1 MYCLFFILFF
11 NLKWIKWRFP
21 INGNVSS
28 NPLYYEKI
36 HKLLFKYAT
45 PSVISLL
52 VASLYNIVDQIFIG
66 RGIGINGNAATN
78 VAFPLTTICVS
89 MSLFLGLGGASIFS
103 ISLGQGNK
111 KKAADIIGNTI
122 VLAVIFSVLFSIV
135 VRIFVKKLM
144 LMFGAT
150 EEVLQYA
157 IDYTSITSIGFLPF
171 VFSTV
176 MSHIIRADGSPKYSM
191 FSVLSGAIVNTILDP
206 IFIFKLNMGISGA
219 ALATVIGQFVSFL
232 ITLRYVFNF
241 KNISF
246 NRYSFTL
253 YSENVVKIFSLGA
266 SGGINQ
272 FSIMIVQ
279 ITMNNILSYYG
290 AMSVYG
296 GNIPLAVSGIISKI
310 NMLVMAFI
318 IGSGQGSQPII
329 GFNYGAK
336 NYDRVIDAYKL
347 TVTITTIIALASFLI
362 FQIFP
367 RQVVSIFGDGSELY
381 FDFAERYMRIYM
393 LLMIVNG
400 VQPVTGT
407 FFTSIGKAFKG
418 AFIAMTRQLLFL
430 LPLIII
436 LPRIFGIDGVMY
448 AGPISD
454 GIALI
459 VTIIFISV
467 EINKIKALKSA

>member
-1 MYCLFFILFF
+1 M
-11 NLKWIKWRFP
+11 
-21 INGNVSS
+21 
-28 NPLYYEKI
+28 
-36 HKLLFKYAT
+36 
-45 PSVISLL
+45 

-89 MSLFLGLGGASIFS
+89 ISLFLGLGGASIYS

-111 KKAADIIGNTI
+111 KKAADMIGNTI
-122 VLAVIFSVLFSIV
+122 VLSIAFSLIFSIV
-135 VRIFVKKLM
+135 VRVFVKKFM
-144 LMFGAT
+144 IMFGAT
-150 EEVLQYA
+150 QEVLQYA
-157 IDYTSITSIGFLPF
+157 IDYTSITSIGFIPF

-191 FSVLSGAIVNTILDP
+191 FSVLIGAAVNIILDP
-206 IFIFKLNMGISGA
+206 IFIFKFNMGISGV
-219 ALATVIGQFVSFL
+219 ALATIIGQFISFF
-232 ITLRYVFNF
+232 ITLRYVFKF
-241 KNISF
+241 KNITF
-246 NRYSFTL
+246 NRYSFNL
-253 YSENVVKIFSLGA
+253 YSENVLKIFSLGA

-272 FSIMIVQ
+272 FSMMIVQ
-279 ITMNNILSYYG
+279 ITMNNVLSYYG
-290 AMSVYG
+290 ALSIYG
-296 GNIPLAVSGIISKI
+296 GNIPLAVSGIIAKI
-310 NMLVMAFI
+310 NMLIMAFI

-336 NYDRVIDAYKL
+336 NYDRVIETYKL
-347 TVTITTIIALASFLI
+347 TVSITTIVALISFLI

-381 FDFAERYMRIYM
+381 FQFAERYMRVYM
-393 LLMIVNG
+393 ALMIVNG
-400 VQPVTGT
+400 IQPVSGT

-436 LPRIFGIDGVMY
+436 LPRIFGIDGIMY
-448 AGPISD
+448 AGPIAD

-459 VTIIFISV
+459 VTIIFVSL
-467 EINKIKALKSA
+467 EIKKIKKLKSS

>member
-1 MYCLFFILFF
+1 M
-11 NLKWIKWRFP
+11 
-21 INGNVSS
+21 
-28 NPLYYEKI
+28 
-36 HKLLFKYAT
+36 
-45 PSVISLL
+45 

-89 MSLFLGLGGASIFS
+89 ISLFLGLGGASIYS

-111 KKAADIIGNTI
+111 KKAADMIGNTI
-122 VLAVIFSVLFSIV
+122 VLAIAFSLIFSIV
-135 VRIFVKKLM
+135 VRVFVKKFM
-144 LMFGAT
+144 IMFGAT
-150 EEVLQYA
+150 QEVLQYA
-157 IDYTSITSIGFLPF
+157 IDYTSITSIGFIPF

-191 FSVLSGAIVNTILDP
+191 FSVLIGAAVNIILDP
-206 IFIFKLNMGISGA
+206 IFIFKFNMGISGA
-219 ALATVIGQFVSFL
+219 ALATIIGQFISFF
-232 ITLRYVFNF
+232 ITLRYVFKF
-241 KNISF
+241 KNITF
-246 NRYSFTL
+246 NRYSFNL
-253 YSENVVKIFSLGA
+253 YSENVLKIFSLGA

-272 FSIMIVQ
+272 FSMMIVQ
-279 ITMNNILSYYG
+279 ITMNNVLRYYG
-290 AMSVYG
+290 ALSIYG
-296 GNIPLAVSGIISKI
+296 GNIPLAVSGIIAKI
-310 NMLVMAFI
+310 NMLIMAFI

-336 NYDRVIDAYKL
+336 NYDRVIETYKL
-347 TVTITTIIALASFLI
+347 TVSITTIVALISFLI

-381 FDFAERYMRIYM
+381 FQFAERYMRVYM
-393 LLMIVNG
+393 ALMIVNG
-400 VQPVTGT
+400 IQPVSGT

-436 LPRIFGIDGVMY
+436 LPRIFGIDGIMY
-448 AGPISD
+448 AGPIAD

-459 VTIIFISV
+459 VTIIFVSL
-467 EINKIKALKSA
+467 EIKKIKKLKSS

>member
-1 MYCLFFILFF
+1 M
-11 NLKWIKWRFP
+11 
-21 INGNVSS
+21 
-28 NPLYYEKI
+28 
-36 HKLLFKYAT
+36 
-45 PSVISLL
+45 

-89 MSLFLGLGGASIFS
+89 ISLFLGLGGASIYS

-111 KKAADIIGNTI
+111 KKAADMIGNTI
-122 VLAVIFSVLFSIV
+122 VLAIAFSFIFSIV
-135 VRIFVKKLM
+135 VRVFVKKFM
-144 LMFGAT
+144 IMFGAT
-150 EEVLQYA
+150 QEVLQYA
-157 IDYTSITSIGFLPF
+157 IDYTSITSIGFIPF

-191 FSVLSGAIVNTILDP
+191 FSVLIGAAVNIILDP
-206 IFIFKLNMGISGA
+206 IFIFKFNMGISGA
-219 ALATVIGQFVSFL
+219 ALATIIGQFISFF
-232 ITLRYVFNF
+232 ITLRYVFKF
-241 KNISF
+241 KNITF
-246 NRYSFTL
+246 NRYSFNL
-253 YSENVVKIFSLGA
+253 YSENVLKIFSLGA

-272 FSIMIVQ
+272 FSMMIVQ
-279 ITMNNILSYYG
+279 ITMNNVLSYYG
-290 AMSVYG
+290 ALSIYG
-296 GNIPLAVSGIISKI
+296 GNIPLAVSGIIAKI
-310 NMLVMAFI
+310 NMLIMAFI

-336 NYDRVIDAYKL
+336 NYDRVIETYKL
-347 TVTITTIIALASFLI
+347 TVSITTIVALISFLI

-381 FDFAERYMRIYM
+381 FQFAERYMRVYM
-393 LLMIVNG
+393 ALMIVNG
-400 VQPVTGT
+400 IQPVSGT

-436 LPRIFGIDGVMY
+436 LPRIFGIDGIMY
-448 AGPISD
+448 AGPIAD

-459 VTIIFISV
+459 VTIIFVSL
-467 EINKIKALKSA
+467 EIKKIKKLKSA

>member
-1 MYCLFFILFF
+1 M
-11 NLKWIKWRFP
+11 
-21 INGNVSS
+21 
-28 NPLYYEKI
+28 
-36 HKLLFKYAT
+36 
-45 PSVISLL
+45 

-89 MSLFLGLGGASIFS
+89 ISLFLGLGGASIYS

-111 KKAADIIGNTI
+111 KKAADMIGNTI
-122 VLAVIFSVLFSIV
+122 VLAIAFSFIFSIV
-135 VRIFVKKLM
+135 VRVFVKKFM
-144 LMFGAT
+144 IMFGAT
-150 EEVLQYA
+150 QEVLQYA
-157 IDYTSITSIGFLPF
+157 IDYTSITSIGFIPF

-191 FSVLSGAIVNTILDP
+191 FSVLIGAVVNIILDP
-206 IFIFKLNMGISGA
+206 IFIFKFNMRISGA
-219 ALATVIGQFVSFL
+219 ALATIIGQFISFF
-232 ITLRYVFNF
+232 ITLRYVFKF
-241 KNISF
+241 KNITF
-246 NRYSFTL
+246 NRYSFNL
-253 YSENVVKIFSLGA
+253 YSENVLKIFSLGA

-272 FSIMIVQ
+272 FSMMIVQ
-279 ITMNNILSYYG
+279 ITMNNVLSYYG
-290 AMSVYG
+290 ALSIYG
-296 GNIPLAVSGIISKI
+296 GNIPLAVSGIIAKI
-310 NMLVMAFI
+310 NMLIMAFI

-336 NYDRVIDAYKL
+336 NYDRVIETYKL
-347 TVTITTIIALASFLI
+347 TVSITTIVALISFLI

-381 FDFAERYMRIYM
+381 FQFAERYMRVYM
-393 LLMIVNG
+393 ALMIVNG
-400 VQPVTGT
+400 IQPVSGT

-436 LPRIFGIDGVMY
+436 LPRIFGIDGIMY
-448 AGPISD
+448 AGPIAD

-459 VTIIFISV
+459 VTIIFVSL
-467 EINKIKALKSA
+467 EIKKIKKLKSS

>member
-1 MYCLFFILFF
+1 M
-11 NLKWIKWRFP
+11 
-21 INGNVSS
+21 
-28 NPLYYEKI
+28 
-36 HKLLFKYAT
+36 
-45 PSVISLL
+45 

-89 MSLFLGLGGASIFS
+89 ISLFLGLGGASIYS

-111 KKAADIIGNTI
+111 KKAADMIGNTI
-122 VLAVIFSVLFSIV
+122 VLAIAFSLIFSIV
-135 VRIFVKKLM
+135 VRVFVKKFM
-144 LMFGAT
+144 IMFGAT
-150 EEVLQYA
+150 QEVLQYS
-157 IDYTSITSIGFLPF
+157 IDYTSITSIGFIPF

-191 FSVLSGAIVNTILDP
+191 FSVLIGAAVNIILDP
-206 IFIFKLNMGISGA
+206 IFIFKFNMGISGA
-219 ALATVIGQFVSFL
+219 ALATIIGQFISFF
-232 ITLRYVFNF
+232 ITLRYVFKF
-241 KNISF
+241 KNITF
-246 NRYSFTL
+246 NRYSFNL
-253 YSENVVKIFSLGA
+253 YSENVLKIFSLGA

-272 FSIMIVQ
+272 FSMMIVQ
-279 ITMNNILSYYG
+279 ITMNNVLSYYG
-290 AMSVYG
+290 ALSIYG
-296 GNIPLAVSGIISKI
+296 GNIPLAVSGIIAKI
-310 NMLVMAFI
+310 NMLIMAFI

-336 NYDRVIDAYKL
+336 NYDRVIETYKL
-347 TVTITTIIALASFLI
+347 TVSITTIVALISFLI

-381 FDFAERYMRIYM
+381 FQFAERYMRVYM
-393 LLMIVNG
+393 ALMIVNG
-400 VQPVTGT
+400 IQPVSGT

-436 LPRIFGIDGVMY
+436 LPRIFGIDGIMY
-448 AGPISD
+448 AGPIAD

-459 VTIIFISV
+459 VTIIFVSL
-467 EINKIKALKSA
+467 EIKKIKKLKSA

>member
-1 MYCLFFILFF
+1 MV
-11 NLKWIKWRFP
+11 
-21 INGNVSS
+21 G
-28 NPLYYEKI
+28 
-36 HKLLFKYAT
+36 
-45 PSVISLL
+45 
-52 VASLYNIVDQIFIG
+52 SLYNIVDQIFIG

-89 MSLFLGLGGASIFS
+89 ISLFLGLGGASIYS

-122 VLAVIFSVLFSIV
+122 VLAIIFSVIFSVI
-135 VRIFVKKLM
+135 VRIFVKKFM

-150 EEVLQYA
+150 QEVLQYA
-157 IDYTSITSIGFLPF
+157 VDYTSITSIGFLPF

-191 FSVLSGAIVNTILDP
+191 FSISIGAIVNIILDP
-206 IFIFKLNMGISGA
+206 IFIFNLNMGISGA
-219 ALATVIGQFVSFL
+219 ALATVIGQFISFL

-241 KNISF
+241 KNITF
-246 NRYSFTL
+246 NRYSFNL
-253 YSENVVKIFSLGA
+253 YSENVFKIFFLGA

-290 AMSVYG
+290 AMSIYG
-296 GNIPLAVSGIISKI
+296 GNIPLAVAGIIAKV
-310 NMLVMAFI
+310 NMLIMAFI

-336 NYDRVIDAYKL
+336 NYDRVIETYKL
-347 TVTITTIIALASFLI
+347 TVTITTAIALISFLI

-367 RQVVSIFGDGSELY
+367 RQVVAIFGDGSELY
-381 FDFAERYMRIYM
+381 FSFAERYMRIYM
-393 LLMIVNG
+393 ALMIVNG
-400 VQPVTGT
+400 VQPVSGT

-436 LPRIFGIDGVMY
+436 LPRIFGIEGVMF
-448 AGPISD
+448 AGPIAD
-454 GIALI
+454 GIALV
-459 VTIIFISV
+459 VTVILISI
-467 EINKIKALKSA
+467 EIKKIKLLKNT

>member
-1 MYCLFFILFF
+1 M
-11 NLKWIKWRFP
+11 
-21 INGNVSS
+21 
-28 NPLYYEKI
+28 
-36 HKLLFKYAT
+36 
-45 PSVISLL
+45 

-89 MSLFLGLGGASIFS
+89 ISLFLGLGGASIYS

-111 KKAADIIGNTI
+111 KKAADMIGNTI
-122 VLAVIFSVLFSIV
+122 VLAIVFSLIFSIV
-135 VRIFVKKLM
+135 VRVFVKKFM
-144 LMFGAT
+144 IMFGAT
-150 EEVLQYA
+150 QEVLQYS
-157 IDYTSITSIGFLPF
+157 IDYTSITSIGFIPF

-191 FSVLSGAIVNTILDP
+191 FSVLIGAAVNIILDP
-206 IFIFKLNMGISGA
+206 IFIFKFNMGISGA
-219 ALATVIGQFVSFL
+219 ALATIIGQFISFF
-232 ITLRYVFNF
+232 ITLRYVFKF
-241 KNISF
+241 KNITFNIYSF
-246 NRYSFTL
+246 NL
-253 YSENVVKIFSLGA
+253 YSENVLKIFSLGA

-272 FSIMIVQ
+272 FSMMIVQ
-279 ITMNNILSYYG
+279 ITMNNVLSYYG
-290 AMSVYG
+290 ALSIYG
-296 GNIPLAVSGIISKI
+296 GNIPLAVSGIIAKI
-310 NMLVMAFI
+310 NMLIMAFI

-336 NYDRVIDAYKL
+336 NYDRVIETYKL
-347 TVTITTIIALASFLI
+347 TASITTIVALISFLI

-381 FDFAERYMRIYM
+381 FQFAERYMRVYM
-393 LLMIVNG
+393 VLMIVNG
-400 VQPVTGT
+400 IQPVSGT

-436 LPRIFGIDGVMY
+436 LPRIFGIDGIMY
-448 AGPISD
+448 AGPIAD

-459 VTIIFISV
+459 VTIIFVSL
-467 EINKIKALKSA
+467 EIKKIKKLKSA

>member
-1 MYCLFFILFF
+1 M
-11 NLKWIKWRFP
+11 
-21 INGNVSS
+21 
-28 NPLYYEKI
+28 
-36 HKLLFKYAT
+36 
-45 PSVISLL
+45 

-89 MSLFLGLGGASIFS
+89 ISLFLGLGGASIYS

-111 KKAADIIGNTI
+111 KKAADMIGNTI
-122 VLAVIFSVLFSIV
+122 VLSMAFSLIFSIV
-135 VRIFVKKLM
+135 VRVFVKKFM
-144 LMFGAT
+144 IMFGAT
-150 EEVLQYA
+150 QEVLQYA
-157 IDYTSITSIGFLPF
+157 IDYTSITSIGFIPF

-191 FSVLSGAIVNTILDP
+191 FSVLIGAAVNIILDP
-206 IFIFKLNMGISGA
+206 IFIFKFNMGISGA
-219 ALATVIGQFVSFL
+219 ALATIIGQFISFF
-232 ITLRYVFNF
+232 ITLRYVFKF
-241 KNISF
+241 KNITF
-246 NRYSFTL
+246 NRYSFNL
-253 YSENVVKIFSLGA
+253 YSENVLKIFSLGA

-272 FSIMIVQ
+272 FSMMIVQ
-279 ITMNNILSYYG
+279 ITMNNVLSYYG
-290 AMSVYG
+290 ALSIYG
-296 GNIPLAVSGIISKI
+296 GNIPLAVSGIIAKI
-310 NMLVMAFI
+310 NMLIMAFI

-336 NYDRVIDAYKL
+336 NYDRVIETYKL
-347 TVTITTIIALASFLI
+347 TVSITTTVALISFLI

-381 FDFAERYMRIYM
+381 FQFAERYMRVYM
-393 LLMIVNG
+393 ALMIVNG
-400 VQPVTGT
+400 IQPVSGT

-436 LPRIFGIDGVMY
+436 LPRIFGIDGIMY
-448 AGPISD
+448 AGPIAD

-459 VTIIFISV
+459 VTIIFVSL
-467 EINKIKALKSA
+467 EIKKIKKLKSS

>member
-1 MYCLFFILFF
+1 M
-11 NLKWIKWRFP
+11 
-21 INGNVSS
+21 
-28 NPLYYEKI
+28 
-36 HKLLFKYAT
+36 
-45 PSVISLL
+45 

-89 MSLFLGLGGASIFS
+89 ISLFLGLGGASIYS

-111 KKAADIIGNTI
+111 KKAADMIGNTI
-122 VLAVIFSVLFSIV
+122 VLSIAFSLIFSIV
-135 VRIFVKKLM
+135 VSVFVKKFM
-144 LMFGAT
+144 IMFGAT
-150 EEVLQYA
+150 QEVLQYA
-157 IDYTSITSIGFLPF
+157 IDYTSITSIGFIPF

-191 FSVLSGAIVNTILDP
+191 FSVLIGAAVNIILDP
-206 IFIFKLNMGISGA
+206 IFIFKFNMGISGA
-219 ALATVIGQFVSFL
+219 ALATIIGQFISFF
-232 ITLRYVFNF
+232 ITLRYVFKF
-241 KNISF
+241 KNITF
-246 NRYSFTL
+246 NRYSFNL
-253 YSENVVKIFSLGA
+253 YSENVLKIFSLGA

-272 FSIMIVQ
+272 FSMMIVQ
-279 ITMNNILSYYG
+279 ITMNNVLSYYG
-290 AMSVYG
+290 ALSIYG
-296 GNIPLAVSGIISKI
+296 GNIPLAVSGIIAKI
-310 NMLVMAFI
+310 NMLIMAFI

-336 NYDRVIDAYKL
+336 NYDRVIETYKL
-347 TVTITTIIALASFLI
+347 TVSITTIVALISFLI

-381 FDFAERYMRIYM
+381 FQFAERYMRVYM
-393 LLMIVNG
+393 ALMIVNG
-400 VQPVTGT
+400 IQPVSGT

-436 LPRIFGIDGVMY
+436 LPRIFGIDGIMY
-448 AGPISD
+448 AGPIAD

-459 VTIIFISV
+459 VTIIFVSL
-467 EINKIKALKSA
+467 EIKKIKKLKSA

>member
-1 MYCLFFILFF
+1 M
-11 NLKWIKWRFP
+11 
-21 INGNVSS
+21 
-28 NPLYYEKI
+28 
-36 HKLLFKYAT
+36 
-45 PSVISLL
+45 

-89 MSLFLGLGGASIFS
+89 ISLFLGLGGASIYS

-111 KKAADIIGNTI
+111 KKAADMIGNTI
-122 VLAVIFSVLFSIV
+122 VLSIAFSLIFSIV
-135 VRIFVKKLM
+135 VRVFVKKFM
-144 LMFGAT
+144 IMFGAT
-150 EEVLQYA
+150 QEVLQYA
-157 IDYTSITSIGFLPF
+157 IDYTSITSIGFIPF

-191 FSVLSGAIVNTILDP
+191 FSVLIGAAVNIILDP
-206 IFIFKLNMGISGA
+206 IFIFKFNMGISGA
-219 ALATVIGQFVSFL
+219 ALATIIGQFISFF
-232 ITLRYVFNF
+232 ITLRYVFKF
-241 KNISF
+241 KNITF
-246 NRYSFTL
+246 NRYSFNL
-253 YSENVVKIFSLGA
+253 YSENVLKIFSLGA

-272 FSIMIVQ
+272 FSMMIVQ
-279 ITMNNILSYYG
+279 ITMNNVLSYYG
-290 AMSVYG
+290 TLSIYG
-296 GNIPLAVSGIISKI
+296 GNIPLAVSGIIAKI
-310 NMLVMAFI
+310 NMLIMAFI

-336 NYDRVIDAYKL
+336 NYDRVIETYKL
-347 TVTITTIIALASFLI
+347 TVSITTIVALISFLI

-381 FDFAERYMRIYM
+381 FQFAERYMRVYM
-393 LLMIVNG
+393 ALMIVNG
-400 VQPVTGT
+400 IQPVSGT

-436 LPRIFGIDGVMY
+436 LPRIFGIDGIMY
-448 AGPISD
+448 AGPIAD

-459 VTIIFISV
+459 VTIIFVSL
-467 EINKIKALKSA
+467 EIKKIKKLKSS

>member
-1 MYCLFFILFF
+1 M
-11 NLKWIKWRFP
+11 
-21 INGNVSS
+21 
-28 NPLYYEKI
+28 
-36 HKLLFKYAT
+36 
-45 PSVISLL
+45 

-89 MSLFLGLGGASIFS
+89 ISLFLGLGGASIYS

-111 KKAADIIGNTI
+111 KKAADMIGNTI
-122 VLAVIFSVLFSIV
+122 VLSIAFSLIFSIV
-135 VRIFVKKLM
+135 VRVFVKKFM
-144 LMFGAT
+144 IMFGAT
-150 EEVLQYA
+150 QEVLQYS
-157 IDYTSITSIGFLPF
+157 IDYTSITSIGFIPF

-191 FSVLSGAIVNTILDP
+191 FSVLIGAAVNIILDP
-206 IFIFKLNMGISGA
+206 IFIFKFNMGISGA
-219 ALATVIGQFVSFL
+219 ALATIIGQFISFF
-232 ITLRYVFNF
+232 ITLRYVFKF
-241 KNISF
+241 KNITF
-246 NRYSFTL
+246 NRYSFNL
-253 YSENVVKIFSLGA
+253 YSENVLKIFSLGA

-272 FSIMIVQ
+272 FSMMIVQ
-279 ITMNNILSYYG
+279 ITMNNVLSYYG
-290 AMSVYG
+290 ALSIYG
-296 GNIPLAVSGIISKI
+296 GNIPLAVSGIIAKI
-310 NMLVMAFI
+310 NMLIMAFI

-336 NYDRVIDAYKL
+336 NYDRVIETYKL
-347 TVTITTIIALASFLI
+347 TVSITTIVALISFLI

-381 FDFAERYMRIYM
+381 FQFAERYMRVYM
-393 LLMIVNG
+393 ALMIVNG
-400 VQPVTGT
+400 IQPVSGT

-436 LPRIFGIDGVMY
+436 LPRIFGIDGIMY
-448 AGPISD
+448 AGPIAD

-459 VTIIFISV
+459 VTIIFVSL
-467 EINKIKALKSA
+467 ELKKIKKLKSA

>member
-1 MYCLFFILFF
+1 M
-11 NLKWIKWRFP
+11 
-21 INGNVSS
+21 
-28 NPLYYEKI
+28 
-36 HKLLFKYAT
+36 
-45 PSVISLL
+45 

-89 MSLFLGLGGASIFS
+89 ISLFLGLGGASIYS

-122 VLAVIFSVLFSIV
+122 VLAIVFSLIFSIV
-135 VRIFVKKLM
+135 VRVFVKKFM
-144 LMFGAT
+144 IMFGAT
-150 EEVLQYA
+150 QEVLQYA
-157 IDYTSITSIGFLPF
+157 IDYTSITSIGFIPF

-191 FSVLSGAIVNTILDP
+191 FSVLIGAAVNIILDP
-206 IFIFKLNMGISGA
+206 IFIFKFNMGISGA
-219 ALATVIGQFVSFL
+219 ALATIIGQFISFF
-232 ITLRYVFNF
+232 ITLRYVFKF
-241 KNISF
+241 KNITF
-246 NRYSFTL
+246 NRYSFNL
-253 YSENVVKIFSLGA
+253 YSENVLKIFSLGA

-272 FSIMIVQ
+272 FSMMIVQ
-279 ITMNNILSYYG
+279 ITMNNVLSYYG
-290 AMSVYG
+290 ALSIYG
-296 GNIPLAVSGIISKI
+296 GNIPLAVSGIIAKI
-310 NMLVMAFI
+310 NMLIMAFI

-336 NYDRVIDAYKL
+336 NYDRVIETYKL
-347 TVTITTIIALASFLI
+347 TVSITTIVALISFLI

-381 FDFAERYMRIYM
+381 FQFAERYMRVYM
-393 LLMIVNG
+393 ALMIVNG
-400 VQPVTGT
+400 IQPVSGT

-436 LPRIFGIDGVMY
+436 LPRIFGIDGIMY
-448 AGPISD
+448 AGPIAD

-459 VTIIFISV
+459 VTIIFVSL
-467 EINKIKALKSA
+467 EIKKIKKLKSS

>member
-1 MYCLFFILFF
+1 M
-11 NLKWIKWRFP
+11 
-21 INGNVSS
+21 
-28 NPLYYEKI
+28 
-36 HKLLFKYAT
+36 
-45 PSVISLL
+45 

-89 MSLFLGLGGASIFS
+89 ISLFLGLGGASIYS

-111 KKAADIIGNTI
+111 KKAADMIGNTI
-122 VLAVIFSVLFSIV
+122 VLSIAFSLIFSIV
-135 VRIFVKKLM
+135 VRVFVKKFM
-144 LMFGAT
+144 IMFGAT
-150 EEVLQYA
+150 QEVLQYS
-157 IDYTSITSIGFLPF
+157 IDYTSITSIGFIPF

-191 FSVLSGAIVNTILDP
+191 FSVLIGAAVNIILDP
-206 IFIFKLNMGISGA
+206 IFIFKFNMGISGA
-219 ALATVIGQFVSFL
+219 ALATIIGQFISFF
-232 ITLRYVFNF
+232 ITLRYVFKF
-241 KNISF
+241 KNITF
-246 NRYSFTL
+246 NRYSFNL
-253 YSENVVKIFSLGA
+253 YSENVLKIFSLGA

-272 FSIMIVQ
+272 FSMMIVQ
-279 ITMNNILSYYG
+279 ITMNNVLSYYG
-290 AMSVYG
+290 ALSIYG
-296 GNIPLAVSGIISKI
+296 GNIPLAVSGIIAKI
-310 NMLVMAFI
+310 NMLIMAFI

-336 NYDRVIDAYKL
+336 NYDRVIETYKL
-347 TVTITTIIALASFLI
+347 TVSITTIIALISFLI

-381 FDFAERYMRIYM
+381 FQFAERYMRVYM
-393 LLMIVNG
+393 ALMIVNG
-400 VQPVTGT
+400 IQPVSGT

-436 LPRIFGIDGVMY
+436 LPRIFGIDGIMY
-448 AGPISD
+448 AGPIAD

-459 VTIIFISV
+459 VTIIFVSL
-467 EINKIKALKSA
+467 EIKKIKKLKSS

>member
-1 MYCLFFILFF
+1 M
-11 NLKWIKWRFP
+11 
-21 INGNVSS
+21 
-28 NPLYYEKI
+28 
-36 HKLLFKYAT
+36 
-45 PSVISLL
+45 

-89 MSLFLGLGGASIFS
+89 ISLFLGLGGASIYS

-111 KKAADIIGNTI
+111 KKAADMIGNTI
-122 VLAVIFSVLFSIV
+122 VLSIAFSLIFSIV
-135 VRIFVKKLM
+135 VRVFVKKFM
-144 LMFGAT
+144 IMFGAT
-150 EEVLQYA
+150 QEVLQYS
-157 IDYTSITSIGFLPF
+157 IDYTSITSIGFIPF

-191 FSVLSGAIVNTILDP
+191 FSVLIGAAVNIILDP
-206 IFIFKLNMGISGA
+206 IFIFKFNMGISGA
-219 ALATVIGQFVSFL
+219 ALATIIGQFISFF
-232 ITLRYVFNF
+232 ITLRYVFKF
-241 KNISF
+241 KNITF
-246 NRYSFTL
+246 NRYSFNL
-253 YSENVVKIFSLGA
+253 YSENVLKIFSLGA

-272 FSIMIVQ
+272 FSMMIVQ
-279 ITMNNILSYYG
+279 ITMNNVLSYYG
-290 AMSVYG
+290 TLSIYG
-296 GNIPLAVSGIISKI
+296 GNIPLAVSGIIAKI
-310 NMLVMAFI
+310 NMLIMAFI

-336 NYDRVIDAYKL
+336 NYDRVIETYKL
-347 TVTITTIIALASFLI
+347 TVSITTIVALISFLI

-381 FDFAERYMRIYM
+381 FQFAERYMRVYM
-393 LLMIVNG
+393 ALMIVNG
-400 VQPVTGT
+400 IQPVSGT

-436 LPRIFGIDGVMY
+436 LPRIFGIDGIMY
-448 AGPISD
+448 AGPIAD

-459 VTIIFISV
+459 VTIIFVSL
-467 EINKIKALKSA
+467 EIKKIKKLKSA

>member
-1 MYCLFFILFF
+1 M
-11 NLKWIKWRFP
+11 
-21 INGNVSS
+21 
-28 NPLYYEKI
+28 
-36 HKLLFKYAT
+36 
-45 PSVISLL
+45 

-89 MSLFLGLGGASIFS
+89 ISLFLGLGGASIYS

-111 KKAADIIGNTI
+111 KKAADMIGNTI
-122 VLAVIFSVLFSIV
+122 VLAIVFSLIFSIV
-135 VRIFVKKLM
+135 VRVFVKKFM
-144 LMFGAT
+144 IMFGAT
-150 EEVLQYA
+150 QEVLQYA
-157 IDYTSITSIGFLPF
+157 IDYTSITSIGFIPF

-191 FSVLSGAIVNTILDP
+191 FSVLIGAAVNIILDP
-206 IFIFKLNMGISGA
+206 IFIFKFNMGISGA
-219 ALATVIGQFVSFL
+219 ALATIIGQFISFF
-232 ITLRYVFNF
+232 ITLRYVFKF
-241 KNISF
+241 KNITF
-246 NRYSFTL
+246 NRYSFNL
-253 YSENVVKIFSLGA
+253 YSENVLKIFSLGA

-272 FSIMIVQ
+272 FSMMIVQ
-279 ITMNNILSYYG
+279 ITMNNVLSYYG
-290 AMSVYG
+290 ALSIYG
-296 GNIPLAVSGIISKI
+296 GNIPLAVSGIIAKI
-310 NMLVMAFI
+310 NMLIMAFI

-336 NYDRVIDAYKL
+336 NYDRVIETYKL
-347 TVTITTIIALASFLI
+347 TASITTIVALISFLI

-381 FDFAERYMRIYM
+381 FQFAERYMRVYM
-393 LLMIVNG
+393 ALMIVNG
-400 VQPVTGT
+400 IQPVSGT

-436 LPRIFGIDGVMY
+436 LPRIFGIDGIMY
-448 AGPISD
+448 AGPIAD

-459 VTIIFISV
+459 VTIIFVSL
-467 EINKIKALKSA
+467 EIKKIKKLKSA

>member
-1 MYCLFFILFF
+1 M
-11 NLKWIKWRFP
+11 
-21 INGNVSS
+21 
-28 NPLYYEKI
+28 
-36 HKLLFKYAT
+36 
-45 PSVISLL
+45 

-89 MSLFLGLGGASIFS
+89 ISLFLGLGGASIYS

-111 KKAADIIGNTI
+111 KKAADMIGNTI
-122 VLAVIFSVLFSIV
+122 VLAIVFSLIFSIV
-135 VRIFVKKLM
+135 VRVFVKKFM
-144 LMFGAT
+144 IMFGAT
-150 EEVLQYA
+150 QEVLQYA
-157 IDYTSITSIGFLPF
+157 IDYTSITSIGFIPF

-191 FSVLSGAIVNTILDP
+191 FSVLIGAAVNIILDP
-206 IFIFKLNMGISGA
+206 IFIFKFNMGISGA
-219 ALATVIGQFVSFL
+219 ALATIIGQFISFF
-232 ITLRYVFNF
+232 ITLRYVFKF
-241 KNISF
+241 KNITF
-246 NRYSFTL
+246 NRYSFNL
-253 YSENVVKIFSLGA
+253 YSENILKIFSLGA

-272 FSIMIVQ
+272 FSMMIVQ
-279 ITMNNILSYYG
+279 ITMNNVLSYYG
-290 AMSVYG
+290 ALSIYG
-296 GNIPLAVSGIISKI
+296 GNIPLAVSGIIAKI
-310 NMLVMAFI
+310 NMLIMAFI

-336 NYDRVIDAYKL
+336 NYDRVIETYKL
-347 TVTITTIIALASFLI
+347 TVSITTIVALISFLI

-381 FDFAERYMRIYM
+381 FQFAERYMRVYM
-393 LLMIVNG
+393 ALMIVNG
-400 VQPVTGT
+400 IQPVSGT

-436 LPRIFGIDGVMY
+436 LPRVFGIDGIMY
-448 AGPISD
+448 AGPIAD

-459 VTIIFISV
+459 VTIIFVSL
-467 EINKIKALKSA
+467 EIKKIKKLKSA

>member
-1 MYCLFFILFF
+1 M
-11 NLKWIKWRFP
+11 
-21 INGNVSS
+21 
-28 NPLYYEKI
+28 
-36 HKLLFKYAT
+36 
-45 PSVISLL
+45 

-89 MSLFLGLGGASIFS
+89 ISLFLGLGGASIYS

-111 KKAADIIGNTI
+111 KKAADMIGNTI
-122 VLAVIFSVLFSIV
+122 VLAIVFSLIFSIV
-135 VRIFVKKLM
+135 VRVFVKKFM
-144 LMFGAT
+144 IMFGAT
-150 EEVLQYA
+150 QEVLQYS
-157 IDYTSITSIGFLPF
+157 IDYTSITSIGFIPF

-191 FSVLSGAIVNTILDP
+191 FSVLIGAAVNIILDP
-206 IFIFKLNMGISGA
+206 IFIFKFNMGISGA
-219 ALATVIGQFVSFL
+219 ALATIIGQFISFF
-232 ITLRYVFNF
+232 ITLRYVFKF
-241 KNISF
+241 KNITF
-246 NRYSFTL
+246 NRYSFNL
-253 YSENVVKIFSLGA
+253 YSENVLKIFSLGA

-272 FSIMIVQ
+272 FSMMIVQ
-279 ITMNNILSYYG
+279 ITMNNVLSYYG
-290 AMSVYG
+290 TLSIYG
-296 GNIPLAVSGIISKI
+296 GNIPLAVSGIIAKI
-310 NMLVMAFI
+310 NMLIMAFI

-336 NYDRVIDAYKL
+336 NYDRVIETYKL
-347 TVTITTIIALASFLI
+347 TVSITTIVALISFLI

-381 FDFAERYMRIYM
+381 FQFAERYMRVYM
-393 LLMIVNG
+393 ALMIVNG
-400 VQPVTGT
+400 IQPVSGT

-436 LPRIFGIDGVMY
+436 LPRIFGIDGIMY
-448 AGPISD
+448 AGPIAD

-459 VTIIFISV
+459 VTIIFVSL
-467 EINKIKALKSA
+467 EIKKIKRLKSS

>member
-1 MYCLFFILFF
+1 M
-11 NLKWIKWRFP
+11 
-21 INGNVSS
+21 
-28 NPLYYEKI
+28 
-36 HKLLFKYAT
+36 
-45 PSVISLL
+45 

-89 MSLFLGLGGASIFS
+89 ISLFLGLGGASIYS

-111 KKAADIIGNTI
+111 KKAADMIGNTI
-122 VLAVIFSVLFSIV
+122 VLAIVFSLIFSIV
-135 VRIFVKKLM
+135 VRVFVKKFM
-144 LMFGAT
+144 IMFGAT
-150 EEVLQYA
+150 QEVLQYA
-157 IDYTSITSIGFLPF
+157 IDYTSITSIGFIPF

-191 FSVLSGAIVNTILDP
+191 FSVLIGAAVNIILDP
-206 IFIFKLNMGISGA
+206 IFIFKFNMGISGA
-219 ALATVIGQFVSFL
+219 ALATIIGQFISFF
-232 ITLRYVFNF
+232 ITLRYVFKF
-241 KNISF
+241 KNITF
-246 NRYSFTL
+246 NRYSFNL
-253 YSENVVKIFSLGA
+253 YSENVLKIFSLGA

-272 FSIMIVQ
+272 FSMMIVQ
-279 ITMNNILSYYG
+279 ITMNNVLSYYG
-290 AMSVYG
+290 ALSIYG
-296 GNIPLAVSGIISKI
+296 GNIPLAVSGIIAKI
-310 NMLVMAFI
+310 NMLIMAFI

-336 NYDRVIDAYKL
+336 NYDRVIETYKL
-347 TVTITTIIALASFLI
+347 TVSITTIIALISFLI

-381 FDFAERYMRIYM
+381 FQFAERYMRVYM
-393 LLMIVNG
+393 ALMIVNG
-400 VQPVTGT
+400 IQPVSGT

-436 LPRIFGIDGVMY
+436 LPRIFGIDGIMY
-448 AGPISD
+448 AGPIAD

-459 VTIIFISV
+459 VTIIFVSL
-467 EINKIKALKSA
+467 EIKKIKKLKSS

>member
-1 MYCLFFILFF
+1 M
-11 NLKWIKWRFP
+11 
-21 INGNVSS
+21 
-28 NPLYYEKI
+28 
-36 HKLLFKYAT
+36 
-45 PSVISLL
+45 

-89 MSLFLGLGGASIFS
+89 ISLFLGLGGASIYS

-111 KKAADIIGNTI
+111 KKAADMIGNTI
-122 VLAVIFSVLFSIV
+122 VLSIAFSFIFSIV
-135 VRIFVKKLM
+135 VRVFVKKFM
-144 LMFGAT
+144 IMFGAT
-150 EEVLQYA
+150 QEVLQYS
-157 IDYTSITSIGFLPF
+157 IDYTSITSIGFIPF

-191 FSVLSGAIVNTILDP
+191 FSVLIGAAVNIILDP
-206 IFIFKLNMGISGA
+206 IFIFKFNMGISGA
-219 ALATVIGQFVSFL
+219 ALATIIGQFISFF
-232 ITLRYVFNF
+232 ITLRYVFKF
-241 KNISF
+241 KNITF
-246 NRYSFTL
+246 NRYSFNL
-253 YSENVVKIFSLGA
+253 YSENVLKIFSLGA

-272 FSIMIVQ
+272 FSMMIVQ
-279 ITMNNILSYYG
+279 ITMNNVLSYYG
-290 AMSVYG
+290 ALSIYG
-296 GNIPLAVSGIISKI
+296 GNIPLAVSGIIAKI
-310 NMLVMAFI
+310 NMLIMAFI

-336 NYDRVIDAYKL
+336 NYDRVIETYKL
-347 TVTITTIIALASFLI
+347 TVSITTIVALISFLI

-381 FDFAERYMRIYM
+381 FQFAERYMRIYM
-393 LLMIVNG
+393 ALMIVNG
-400 VQPVTGT
+400 IQPVSGT

-436 LPRIFGIDGVMY
+436 LPRIFGIDGIMY
-448 AGPISD
+448 AGPIAD

-459 VTIIFISV
+459 VTIIFVSL
-467 EINKIKALKSA
+467 EIKKIKKLKSS

>member
-1 MYCLFFILFF
+1 M
-11 NLKWIKWRFP
+11 
-21 INGNVSS
+21 
-28 NPLYYEKI
+28 
-36 HKLLFKYAT
+36 
-45 PSVISLL
+45 

-89 MSLFLGLGGASIFS
+89 ISLFLGLGGASIYS

-111 KKAADIIGNTI
+111 KKAADMIGNTI
-122 VLAVIFSVLFSIV
+122 VLSIAFSLIFSIV
-135 VRIFVKKLM
+135 VRVFVKKFM
-144 LMFGAT
+144 IMFGAT
-150 EEVLQYA
+150 QEVLQYS
-157 IDYTSITSIGFLPF
+157 IDYTSITSIGFTPF

-191 FSVLSGAIVNTILDP
+191 FSVLIGAAVNIILDP
-206 IFIFKLNMGISGA
+206 IFIFKFNMGISGA
-219 ALATVIGQFVSFL
+219 ALATIIGQFISFF
-232 ITLRYVFNF
+232 ITLRYVFKF
-241 KNISF
+241 KNITF
-246 NRYSFTL
+246 NRYSFNL
-253 YSENVVKIFSLGA
+253 YSENVLKIFSLGA

-272 FSIMIVQ
+272 FSMMIVQ
-279 ITMNNILSYYG
+279 ITMNNVLSYYG
-290 AMSVYG
+290 ALSIYG
-296 GNIPLAVSGIISKI
+296 GNIPLAVSGIIAKI
-310 NMLVMAFI
+310 NMLIMAFI

-336 NYDRVIDAYKL
+336 NYDRVIETYKL
-347 TVTITTIIALASFLI
+347 TVSITTIVALISFLI

-381 FDFAERYMRIYM
+381 FQFAERYMRVYM
-393 LLMIVNG
+393 ALMIVNG
-400 VQPVTGT
+400 IQPVSGT

-436 LPRIFGIDGVMY
+436 LPRIFGIDGIMY
-448 AGPISD
+448 AGPIAD

-459 VTIIFISV
+459 VTIIFVSL
-467 EINKIKALKSA
+467 EIKKIKKLKSA

>member
-1 MYCLFFILFF
+1 M
-11 NLKWIKWRFP
+11 
-21 INGNVSS
+21 
-28 NPLYYEKI
+28 
-36 HKLLFKYAT
+36 
-45 PSVISLL
+45 

-89 MSLFLGLGGASIFS
+89 ISLFLGLGGASIYS

-111 KKAADIIGNTI
+111 KKAADMIGNTI
-122 VLAVIFSVLFSIV
+122 VLSIAFSLIFSIV
-135 VRIFVKKLM
+135 VRVFVKKFM
-144 LMFGAT
+144 IMFGAT
-150 EEVLQYA
+150 QEVLQYA
-157 IDYTSITSIGFLPF
+157 IDYTSITSIGFIPF

-191 FSVLSGAIVNTILDP
+191 FSVLIGAAVNIILDP
-206 IFIFKLNMGISGA
+206 IFIFKFNMGISGA
-219 ALATVIGQFVSFL
+219 ALATIIGQFISFF
-232 ITLRYVFNF
+232 ITLRYVFKF
-241 KNISF
+241 KNITF
-246 NRYSFTL
+246 NRYSFNL
-253 YSENVVKIFSLGA
+253 YSENVLKIFSLGA

-272 FSIMIVQ
+272 FSMMIVQ
-279 ITMNNILSYYG
+279 ITMNNVLSYYG
-290 AMSVYG
+290 ALSIYG
-296 GNIPLAVSGIISKI
+296 GNIPLAVSGIIAKI
-310 NMLVMAFI
+310 NMLIMAFI

-336 NYDRVIDAYKL
+336 NYDRVIETYKL
-347 TVTITTIIALASFLI
+347 TVSITTIVALISFLI

-381 FDFAERYMRIYM
+381 FQFAERYMRVYM
-393 LLMIVNG
+393 ALMIVNG
-400 VQPVTGT
+400 IQPVSGT

-436 LPRIFGIDGVMY
+436 LPRIFGIDGIMY
-448 AGPISD
+448 AGPIAD

-459 VTIIFISV
+459 VTIIFVSL
-467 EINKIKALKSA
+467 EIKKIKKLKSD

>member
-1 MYCLFFILFF
+1 M
-11 NLKWIKWRFP
+11 
-21 INGNVSS
+21 
-28 NPLYYEKI
+28 
-36 HKLLFKYAT
+36 
-45 PSVISLL
+45 

-89 MSLFLGLGGASIFS
+89 ISLFLGLGGASIYS

-111 KKAADIIGNTI
+111 KKAADMIGNTI
-122 VLAVIFSVLFSIV
+122 VLAIAFSLIFSIV
-135 VRIFVKKLM
+135 VRVFVKKFM
-144 LMFGAT
+144 IMFGAT
-150 EEVLQYA
+150 QEVLQYA
-157 IDYTSITSIGFLPF
+157 IDYTSITSIGFIPF

-191 FSVLSGAIVNTILDP
+191 FSVLIGAAVNIILDP
-206 IFIFKLNMGISGA
+206 IFIFKFNMGISGA
-219 ALATVIGQFVSFL
+219 ALATIIGQFISFF
-232 ITLRYVFNF
+232 ITLRYVFKF
-241 KNISF
+241 KNITF
-246 NRYSFTL
+246 NRYSFNL
-253 YSENVVKIFSLGA
+253 YSENVLKIFSLGA

-272 FSIMIVQ
+272 FSMMIVQ
-279 ITMNNILSYYG
+279 ITKNNVLSYYG
-290 AMSVYG
+290 ALSIYG
-296 GNIPLAVSGIISKI
+296 GNIPLAVSGIIAKI
-310 NMLVMAFI
+310 NMLIMAFI

-336 NYDRVIDAYKL
+336 NYDRVIETYKL
-347 TVTITTIIALASFLI
+347 TVSITTIVALISFLI

-381 FDFAERYMRIYM
+381 FQFAERYMRVYM
-393 LLMIVNG
+393 ALMIVNG
-400 VQPVTGT
+400 IQPVSGT

-436 LPRIFGIDGVMY
+436 LPRIFGIDGIMY
-448 AGPISD
+448 AGPIAD

-459 VTIIFISV
+459 VTIIFVSL
-467 EINKIKALKSA
+467 EIKKIKKLKSA

>member
-1 MYCLFFILFF
+1 M
-11 NLKWIKWRFP
+11 
-21 INGNVSS
+21 
-28 NPLYYEKI
+28 
-36 HKLLFKYAT
+36 
-45 PSVISLL
+45 

-89 MSLFLGLGGASIFS
+89 ISLFLGLGGASIYS

-111 KKAADIIGNTI
+111 KKAADMIGNTI
-122 VLAVIFSVLFSIV
+122 VLSIAFSLIFSIV
-135 VRIFVKKLM
+135 VRVFVKKFM
-144 LMFGAT
+144 IMFGAT
-150 EEVLQYA
+150 QEVLQYS
-157 IDYTSITSIGFLPF
+157 IDYTSITSIGFIPF

-191 FSVLSGAIVNTILDP
+191 FSVLIGAAVNIILDP
-206 IFIFKLNMGISGA
+206 IFIFKFNMGISGV
-219 ALATVIGQFVSFL
+219 ALATIIGQFISFF
-232 ITLRYVFNF
+232 ITLRYVFKF
-241 KNISF
+241 KNITF
-246 NRYSFTL
+246 NRYSFNL
-253 YSENVVKIFSLGA
+253 YSENVLKIFSLGA

-272 FSIMIVQ
+272 FSMMIVQ
-279 ITMNNILSYYG
+279 ITMNNVLSYYG
-290 AMSVYG
+290 ALSIYG
-296 GNIPLAVSGIISKI
+296 GNIPLAVSGIIAKI
-310 NMLVMAFI
+310 NMLIMAFI

-336 NYDRVIDAYKL
+336 NYDRVIETYKL
-347 TVTITTIIALASFLI
+347 TVSITTIVALISFLI

-381 FDFAERYMRIYM
+381 FQFAERYMRVYM
-393 LLMIVNG
+393 ALMIVNG
-400 VQPVTGT
+400 IQPVSGT

-436 LPRIFGIDGVMY
+436 LPRIFGIDGIMY
-448 AGPISD
+448 AGPIAD

-459 VTIIFISV
+459 VTIIFVSL
-467 EINKIKALKSA
+467 EIKKIKKLKSA

>member
-1 MYCLFFILFF
+1 M
-11 NLKWIKWRFP
+11 
-21 INGNVSS
+21 
-28 NPLYYEKI
+28 
-36 HKLLFKYAT
+36 
-45 PSVISLL
+45 

-89 MSLFLGLGGASIFS
+89 ISLFLGLGGASIYS

-111 KKAADIIGNTI
+111 KKAADMIGNTI
-122 VLAVIFSVLFSIV
+122 VLSIAFSLIFSIV
-135 VRIFVKKLM
+135 VRVFVKKFM
-144 LMFGAT
+144 IMFGAT
-150 EEVLQYA
+150 QEVLQYA
-157 IDYTSITSIGFLPF
+157 IDYTSITSIGFIPF

-191 FSVLSGAIVNTILDP
+191 FSVLIGAAVNIILDP
-206 IFIFKLNMGISGA
+206 IFIFKFNMGISGA
-219 ALATVIGQFVSFL
+219 ALATIIGQFISFF
-232 ITLRYVFNF
+232 ITLRYVFKF
-241 KNISF
+241 KNITF
-246 NRYSFTL
+246 NRYSFNL
-253 YSENVVKIFSLGA
+253 YSENVLKIFSLGA

-272 FSIMIVQ
+272 FSMMIVQ
-279 ITMNNILSYYG
+279 ITMNNVLSYYG
-290 AMSVYG
+290 ALSIYG
-296 GNIPLAVSGIISKI
+296 GNIPLAVSGIIAKI
-310 NMLVMAFI
+310 NMLIMAFI

-336 NYDRVIDAYKL
+336 NYDRVIETYKL
-347 TVTITTIIALASFLI
+347 TVSITTIVVLISFLI

-381 FDFAERYMRIYM
+381 FQFAERYMRVYM
-393 LLMIVNG
+393 ALMIVNG
-400 VQPVTGT
+400 IQPVSGT

-448 AGPISD
+448 AGPIAD

-459 VTIIFISV
+459 VTIIFVSL
-467 EINKIKALKSA
+467 EIKKIKKLKSA

>member
-1 MYCLFFILFF
+1 M
-11 NLKWIKWRFP
+11 
-21 INGNVSS
+21 
-28 NPLYYEKI
+28 
-36 HKLLFKYAT
+36 
-45 PSVISLL
+45 

-89 MSLFLGLGGASIFS
+89 ISLFLGLGGASIYS

-111 KKAADIIGNTI
+111 KKAADMIGNTI
-122 VLAVIFSVLFSIV
+122 VLSIAFSLIFSIV
-135 VRIFVKKLM
+135 VRVFVKKFM
-144 LMFGAT
+144 IMFGAT
-150 EEVLQYA
+150 QEVLQYS
-157 IDYTSITSIGFLPF
+157 IDYTSITSIGFIPF

-191 FSVLSGAIVNTILDP
+191 FSVLIGAAVNIILDP
-206 IFIFKLNMGISGA
+206 IFIFKFNMGISGA
-219 ALATVIGQFVSFL
+219 ALATIIGQFISFF
-232 ITLRYVFNF
+232 ITLRYVFKF
-241 KNISF
+241 KNITF
-246 NRYSFTL
+246 NRYSFNL
-253 YSENVVKIFSLGA
+253 YSENVLKIFSLGA

-272 FSIMIVQ
+272 FSMMIVQ
-279 ITMNNILSYYG
+279 ITMNNVLSYYG
-290 AMSVYG
+290 ALSIYG
-296 GNIPLAVSGIISKI
+296 GNIPLAVSGIIAKI
-310 NMLVMAFI
+310 NMLIMAFI

-336 NYDRVIDAYKL
+336 NYDRVIETYKL
-347 TVTITTIIALASFLI
+347 TVSITTIVALISFLI

-381 FDFAERYMRIYM
+381 FQFAERYMRVYM
-393 LLMIVNG
+393 ALMIVNG
-400 VQPVTGT
+400 IQPVSGT

-436 LPRIFGIDGVMY
+436 LPRIFGIDGIMY
-448 AGPISD
+448 AGPIAD

-459 VTIIFISV
+459 VTIIFVSL
-467 EINKIKALKSA
+467 EIKKIKKLKSA

>member
-1 MYCLFFILFF
+1 M
-11 NLKWIKWRFP
+11 
-21 INGNVSS
+21 
-28 NPLYYEKI
+28 
-36 HKLLFKYAT
+36 
-45 PSVISLL
+45 

-89 MSLFLGLGGASIFS
+89 ISLFLGLGGASIYS

-111 KKAADIIGNTI
+111 KKAADMIGNTI
-122 VLAVIFSVLFSIV
+122 VLSIAFSLIFSIV
-135 VRIFVKKLM
+135 VRVFVKKFM
-144 LMFGAT
+144 IMFGAT
-150 EEVLQYA
+150 QEVLQYS
-157 IDYTSITSIGFLPF
+157 IDYTSITSIGFIPF

-191 FSVLSGAIVNTILDP
+191 FSVLIGAAVNIILDP
-206 IFIFKLNMGISGA
+206 IFIFKFNMGISGA
-219 ALATVIGQFVSFL
+219 ALATIIGQFISFF
-232 ITLRYVFNF
+232 ITLRYVFKF
-241 KNISF
+241 KNITF
-246 NRYSFTL
+246 NRYSFNL
-253 YSENVVKIFSLGA
+253 YSENVLKIFSLGA

-272 FSIMIVQ
+272 FSMMIVQ
-279 ITMNNILSYYG
+279 ITMNNVLSYYG
-290 AMSVYG
+290 TLSIYG
-296 GNIPLAVSGIISKI
+296 GNIPLAVSGIIAKI
-310 NMLVMAFI
+310 NMLIMAFI

-336 NYDRVIDAYKL
+336 NYDRVIETYKL
-347 TVTITTIIALASFLI
+347 TVSITTIVALISFLI

-381 FDFAERYMRIYM
+381 FQFAERYMRVYM
-393 LLMIVNG
+393 ALMIVNG
-400 VQPVTGT
+400 IQPVSGT

-436 LPRIFGIDGVMY
+436 LPRIFGIDGIMY
-448 AGPISD
+448 AGPIAD

-459 VTIIFISV
+459 VTIIFVSL
-467 EINKIKALKSA
+467 EIKKIKKLKSS

>member
-1 MYCLFFILFF
+1 M
-11 NLKWIKWRFP
+11 
-21 INGNVSS
+21 
-28 NPLYYEKI
+28 
-36 HKLLFKYAT
+36 
-45 PSVISLL
+45 

-78 VAFPLTTICVS
+78 VAFPLTTICIS
-89 MSLFLGLGGASIFS
+89 ISLFLGLGGASIYS

-111 KKAADIIGNTI
+111 KKAADMIGNTI
-122 VLAVIFSVLFSIV
+122 VLAIAFSLIFSIV
-135 VRIFVKKLM
+135 VRVFVKKFM
-144 LMFGAT
+144 IMFGAT
-150 EEVLQYA
+150 QEVLQYS
-157 IDYTSITSIGFLPF
+157 IDYTSITSIGFIPF

-191 FSVLSGAIVNTILDP
+191 FSVLIGAAVNIILDP
-206 IFIFKLNMGISGA
+206 IFIFKFNMGISGA
-219 ALATVIGQFVSFL
+219 ALATIIGQFISFF
-232 ITLRYVFNF
+232 ITLRYVFKF
-241 KNISF
+241 KNITF
-246 NRYSFTL
+246 NRYSFNL
-253 YSENVVKIFSLGA
+253 YSENVLKIFSLGA

-279 ITMNNILSYYG
+279 ITMNNVLSYYG
-290 AMSVYG
+290 ALSIYG
-296 GNIPLAVSGIISKI
+296 GNIPLAVSGIIAKI
-310 NMLVMAFI
+310 NMLIMAFI

-336 NYDRVIDAYKL
+336 NYDRVIETYKL
-347 TVTITTIIALASFLI
+347 TVSITTIVALISFLI

-381 FDFAERYMRIYM
+381 FQFAERYMRVYM
-393 LLMIVNG
+393 ALMIVNG
-400 VQPVTGT
+400 IQPVSGT

-436 LPRIFGIDGVMY
+436 LPRIFGIDGIMY
-448 AGPISD
+448 AGPIAD

-459 VTIIFISV
+459 VTIIFVSL
-467 EINKIKALKSA
+467 EIKKIKKLKSS

>member
-1 MYCLFFILFF
+1 M
-11 NLKWIKWRFP
+11 
-21 INGNVSS
+21 
-28 NPLYYEKI
+28 
-36 HKLLFKYAT
+36 
-45 PSVISLL
+45 

-89 MSLFLGLGGASIFS
+89 ISLFLGLGGASIYS

-111 KKAADIIGNTI
+111 KKAADMIGNTI
-122 VLAVIFSVLFSIV
+122 VLSIAFSLIFSIV
-135 VRIFVKKLM
+135 VRVFVKKFM
-144 LMFGAT
+144 IMFGAT
-150 EEVLQYA
+150 QEVLQYS
-157 IDYTSITSIGFLPF
+157 IDYTSITSIGFIPF

-191 FSVLSGAIVNTILDP
+191 FSVLIGAAVNIILDP
-206 IFIFKLNMGISGA
+206 IFIFKFNMGISGA
-219 ALATVIGQFVSFL
+219 ALATIIGQFISFF
-232 ITLRYVFNF
+232 ITLRYVFKF
-241 KNISF
+241 KNITF
-246 NRYSFTL
+246 NRYSFNL
-253 YSENVVKIFSLGA
+253 YSENVLKIFSLGA

-272 FSIMIVQ
+272 FSMMIVQ
-279 ITMNNILSYYG
+279 ITMNNVLNYYG
-290 AMSVYG
+290 ALSIYG
-296 GNIPLAVSGIISKI
+296 GNIPLAVSGIIAKI
-310 NMLVMAFI
+310 NMLIMAFI

-336 NYDRVIDAYKL
+336 NYDRVIETYKL
-347 TVTITTIIALASFLI
+347 TVSITTIVALISFLI

-381 FDFAERYMRIYM
+381 FQFAERYMRVYM
-393 LLMIVNG
+393 ALMIVNG
-400 VQPVTGT
+400 IQPVSGT

-436 LPRIFGIDGVMY
+436 LPRIFGIDGIMY
-448 AGPISD
+448 AGPIAD

-459 VTIIFISV
+459 VTIIFVSL
-467 EINKIKALKSA
+467 EIKKIKKLKSA

>member
-1 MYCLFFILFF
+1 M
-11 NLKWIKWRFP
+11 
-21 INGNVSS
+21 
-28 NPLYYEKI
+28 
-36 HKLLFKYAT
+36 
-45 PSVISLL
+45 

-89 MSLFLGLGGASIFS
+89 ISLFLGLGGASIYS

-111 KKAADIIGNTI
+111 KKAADMIGNTI
-122 VLAVIFSVLFSIV
+122 VLAIAFSLIFSIV
-135 VRIFVKKLM
+135 VRVFVKKFM
-144 LMFGAT
+144 IMFGAT
-150 EEVLQYA
+150 QEVLQYA
-157 IDYTSITSIGFLPF
+157 IDYTSITSIGFIPF

-191 FSVLSGAIVNTILDP
+191 FSVLIGAAVNIILDP
-206 IFIFKLNMGISGA
+206 IFIFKFNMGISGA
-219 ALATVIGQFVSFL
+219 ALATIIGQFISFF
-232 ITLRYVFNF
+232 ITLRYVFKF
-241 KNISF
+241 KNITF
-246 NRYSFTL
+246 NRYSFNL
-253 YSENVVKIFSLGA
+253 YSENVLKIFSLGA

-272 FSIMIVQ
+272 FSMMIVQ
-279 ITMNNILSYYG
+279 ITMNNVLSYYG
-290 AMSVYG
+290 ALSIYG
-296 GNIPLAVSGIISKI
+296 GNIPLAVSGIIAKI
-310 NMLVMAFI
+310 NMLIMAFI

-336 NYDRVIDAYKL
+336 NYYRVIETYKL
-347 TVTITTIIALASFLI
+347 TVSITTIVALISFLI

-381 FDFAERYMRIYM
+381 FQFAERYMRVYM
-393 LLMIVNG
+393 ALMIVNG
-400 VQPVTGT
+400 IQPVSGT

-436 LPRIFGIDGVMY
+436 LPRIFGIDGIMY
-448 AGPISD
+448 AGPIAD

-459 VTIIFISV
+459 VTIIFVSL
-467 EINKIKALKSA
+467 EIKKIKKLKSS

>member
-1 MYCLFFILFF
+1 M
-11 NLKWIKWRFP
+11 
-21 INGNVSS
+21 
-28 NPLYYEKI
+28 
-36 HKLLFKYAT
+36 
-45 PSVISLL
+45 

-89 MSLFLGLGGASIFS
+89 ISLFLGLGGASIYS

-111 KKAADIIGNTI
+111 KKAADMIGNTI
-122 VLAVIFSVLFSIV
+122 VLAIVFSLIFSIV
-135 VRIFVKKLM
+135 VRVFVKKFM
-144 LMFGAT
+144 IMFGAT
-150 EEVLQYA
+150 QEVLQYA
-157 IDYTSITSIGFLPF
+157 IDYTSITSIGFIPF

-191 FSVLSGAIVNTILDP
+191 FSVLIGAAVNIILDP
-206 IFIFKLNMGISGA
+206 IFIFKFNMGISGA
-219 ALATVIGQFVSFL
+219 ALATIIGQFISFF
-232 ITLRYVFNF
+232 ITLRYVFKF
-241 KNISF
+241 KNITF
-246 NRYSFTL
+246 NRYSFNL
-253 YSENVVKIFSLGA
+253 YSENVLKIFSLGA

-272 FSIMIVQ
+272 FSMMIVQ
-279 ITMNNILSYYG
+279 ITMNNVLSYYG
-290 AMSVYG
+290 ALSIYG
-296 GNIPLAVSGIISKI
+296 GNIPLAVSGIIAKI
-310 NMLVMAFI
+310 NMLIMAFI

-336 NYDRVIDAYKL
+336 NYDRVIETYKL
-347 TVTITTIIALASFLI
+347 TVSITTIVALISFLI

-381 FDFAERYMRIYM
+381 FQFAERYMRVYM
-393 LLMIVNG
+393 ALMIVNG
-400 VQPVTGT
+400 IQPVSGT

-436 LPRIFGIDGVMY
+436 LPRIFGIDGIMY
-448 AGPISD
+448 AGPIAD

-459 VTIIFISV
+459 VTIIFVSL
-467 EINKIKALKSA
+467 EIKKIKKLKST

>member
-1 MYCLFFILFF
+1 M
-11 NLKWIKWRFP
+11 
-21 INGNVSS
+21 
-28 NPLYYEKI
+28 
-36 HKLLFKYAT
+36 
-45 PSVISLL
+45 

-89 MSLFLGLGGASIFS
+89 ISLFLGLGGASIYS

-111 KKAADIIGNTI
+111 KKAADMIGNTI
-122 VLAVIFSVLFSIV
+122 VLAIAFSLIFSIV
-135 VRIFVKKLM
+135 VRVFVKKFM
-144 LMFGAT
+144 IMFGAT
-150 EEVLQYA
+150 QEVLQYA
-157 IDYTSITSIGFLPF
+157 IDYTSITSIGFIPF

-191 FSVLSGAIVNTILDP
+191 FSVLIGAAVNIILDP
-206 IFIFKLNMGISGA
+206 IFIFKFNMGISGA
-219 ALATVIGQFVSFL
+219 ALATIIGQFISFF
-232 ITLRYVFNF
+232 ITLRYVFKF
-241 KNISF
+241 KNITF
-246 NRYSFTL
+246 NRYSFNL
-253 YSENVVKIFSLGA
+253 YSENVLKIFSLGA

-272 FSIMIVQ
+272 FSMMIVQ
-279 ITMNNILSYYG
+279 ITMNNVLSYYG
-290 AMSVYG
+290 ALSIYG
-296 GNIPLAVSGIISKI
+296 GNIPLAVSGIIAKI
-310 NMLVMAFI
+310 NMLIMAFI

-336 NYDRVIDAYKL
+336 NYDRVIETYKL
-347 TVTITTIIALASFLI
+347 TVSITTIVALISFLI

-381 FDFAERYMRIYM
+381 FQFAERYMRVYM
-393 LLMIVNG
+393 ALMIVNG
-400 VQPVTGT
+400 IQPVSGT

-436 LPRIFGIDGVMY
+436 LPRVFGIDGIMY
-448 AGPISD
+448 AGPIAD

-459 VTIIFISV
+459 VTIIFVSL
-467 EINKIKALKSA
+467 EIKKIKKLKSA

>member
-1 MYCLFFILFF
+1 M
-11 NLKWIKWRFP
+11 
-21 INGNVSS
+21 
-28 NPLYYEKI
+28 
-36 HKLLFKYAT
+36 
-45 PSVISLL
+45 

-89 MSLFLGLGGASIFS
+89 ISLFLGLGGASIYS

-111 KKAADIIGNTI
+111 KKAADMIGNTI
-122 VLAVIFSVLFSIV
+122 VLAIAFSLIFSIV
-135 VRIFVKKLM
+135 VRVLVKKFM
-144 LMFGAT
+144 IMFGAT
-150 EEVLQYA
+150 QEVLQYA
-157 IDYTSITSIGFLPF
+157 IDYTSITSIGFIPF

-191 FSVLSGAIVNTILDP
+191 FSVLIGAAVNIILDP
-206 IFIFKLNMGISGA
+206 IFIFKFNMGISGA
-219 ALATVIGQFVSFL
+219 ALATIIGQFISFF
-232 ITLRYVFNF
+232 ITLRYVFKF
-241 KNISF
+241 KNITF
-246 NRYSFTL
+246 NRYSFNL
-253 YSENVVKIFSLGA
+253 YSENVLKIFSLGA

-272 FSIMIVQ
+272 FSMMIVQ
-279 ITMNNILSYYG
+279 ITMNNVLSYYG
-290 AMSVYG
+290 ALSIYG
-296 GNIPLAVSGIISKI
+296 GNIPLAVSGIIAKI
-310 NMLVMAFI
+310 NMLIMAFI

-336 NYDRVIDAYKL
+336 NYDRVIETYKL
-347 TVTITTIIALASFLI
+347 TVSITTIVALISFLI

-381 FDFAERYMRIYM
+381 FQFAERYMRVYM
-393 LLMIVNG
+393 ALMIVNG
-400 VQPVTGT
+400 IQPVSGT

-436 LPRIFGIDGVMY
+436 LPRIFGIDGIMY
-448 AGPISD
+448 AGPIAD

-459 VTIIFISV
+459 VTIIFVSL
-467 EINKIKALKSA
+467 EIKKIKKLKSA

>member
-1 MYCLFFILFF
+1 M
-11 NLKWIKWRFP
+11 
-21 INGNVSS
+21 
-28 NPLYYEKI
+28 
-36 HKLLFKYAT
+36 
-45 PSVISLL
+45 

-89 MSLFLGLGGASIFS
+89 ISLFLGLGGASIYS

-111 KKAADIIGNTI
+111 KKAADMIGNTI
-122 VLAVIFSVLFSIV
+122 VLAIAFSLIFSIV
-135 VRIFVKKLM
+135 VRVFVKKFM
-144 LMFGAT
+144 IMFGAT
-150 EEVLQYA
+150 QEVLQYS
-157 IDYTSITSIGFLPF
+157 IDYTSITSIGFIPF

-191 FSVLSGAIVNTILDP
+191 FSVLIGAAVNIILDP
-206 IFIFKLNMGISGA
+206 IFIFKFNMGISGA
-219 ALATVIGQFVSFL
+219 ALATIIGQFISFF
-232 ITLRYVFNF
+232 ITLRYVFKF
-241 KNISF
+241 KNITF
-246 NRYSFTL
+246 NRYSFNL
-253 YSENVVKIFSLGA
+253 YSENVLKIFSLGA

-272 FSIMIVQ
+272 FSMMIVQ
-279 ITMNNILSYYG
+279 ITMNNVLSYYG
-290 AMSVYG
+290 TLSIYG
-296 GNIPLAVSGIISKI
+296 GNIPLAVSGIIAKI
-310 NMLVMAFI
+310 NMLIMAFI

-336 NYDRVIDAYKL
+336 NYDRVIETYKL
-347 TVTITTIIALASFLI
+347 TVSITTIVALISFLI

-381 FDFAERYMRIYM
+381 FQFAERYMRVYM
-393 LLMIVNG
+393 ALMIVNG
-400 VQPVTGT
+400 IQPVSGT

-448 AGPISD
+448 AGPIAD

-459 VTIIFISV
+459 VTIIFVSL
-467 EINKIKALKSA
+467 EIKKIKKLKSS